1 MSQIIGDFITCLP
14 LNQEYLIF
22 GFSLS
27 YTSLQQRWRNNGI
40 SADFLANYLTTFF
53 PDNDDGSIIAQK
65 QTELK
70 RAVSYIANE
79 LLENSMKFSYENSA
93 PISIQL
99 HLHSDRIIFVI
110 SNSISYQQFEFF
122 QSYINILLTSDLD
135 DLYIRQ
141 IEKSIDKEPS
151 CSGLGLLTILNDH
164 TTKLGWKFEE
174 GQDNSHQV
182 TVTTIVQLIV

>member
-1 MSQIIGDFITCLP
+1 MFQIIGDFITCLP
-14 LNQEYLIF
+14 LNQEYLIV
-22 GFSLS
+22 GFSPS
-27 YTSLQQRWRNNGI
+27 STSLQQRWRNNGI

-53 PDNDDGSIIAQK
+53 PGNDDSSIIAQK

-70 RAVSYIANE
+70 SAVSYIANE

-110 SNSISYQQFEFF
+110 SNSISYQQFEVF
-122 QSYINILLTSDLD
+122 QSYINILQTSDLD

-141 IEKSIDKEPS
+141 LEKSTDKEPS
-151 CSGLGLLTILNDH
+151 CSGLGLLTILNDY

-182 TVTTIVQLIV
+182 IVTTMVQLIV

>member
-14 LNQEYLIF
+14 CNQEYLIV
-22 GFSLS
+22 GFSPS
-27 YTSLQQRWRNNGI
+27 STSLQQRWRNNRI

-70 RAVSYIANE
+70 SAVSYIANE
-79 LLENSMKFSYENSA
+79 LLENAMKFSYENSA

-99 HLHSDRIIFVI
+99 HLHSDRIVFII
-110 SNSISYQQFEFF
+110 SNSISYQQFEVF
-122 QSYINILLTSDLD
+122 QSYINILQTSDLD

-141 IEKSIDKEPS
+141 LEKSTDKEPS
-151 CSGLGLLTILNDH
+151 SSGLGLLTILNDY

-182 TVTTIVQLIV
+182 IVTTMVQLIV